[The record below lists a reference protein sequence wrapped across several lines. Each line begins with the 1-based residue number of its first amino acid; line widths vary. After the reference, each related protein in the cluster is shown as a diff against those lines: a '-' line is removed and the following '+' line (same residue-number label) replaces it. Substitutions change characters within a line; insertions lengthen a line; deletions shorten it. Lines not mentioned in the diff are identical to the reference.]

1 MTVGEKNGDPPPPR
15 DAAEL
20 TELLLAKIELEFK
33 SVRER
38 VGINADKIRQLEQHQ
53 QLGLK
58 EEVASDEVKKSWR
71 LIGSGEVTAGPAS
84 EEDVFML
91 PRDVYSFLATS
102 SFTSSTF
109 WMAVIVVFGLQ
120 ITLLLLL
127 LANQTDFESEN
138 PLNLHENVEISVRVS
153 QVLLL
158 FIAMFQQDD
167 LLVGIVTLVRGV
179 PTVFLGNT
187 RFKNM
192 SSMQWN
198 MAHLIRVLTGIL
210 GLLVAF
216 VLSIQ
221 ADNVL
226 EVLLRGVGVK
236 SIFKLDNIA
245 FSLGSKGYF
254 GRFVKRACENVR
266 EATFHRE
273 KKHQAWIKRV
283 LHIIIAVS
291 VLIATFTGLM
301 FIFARQDSNFLSVRE
316 IKVQF
321 DDGIVPFLGLFSGCY
336 TAVENW
342 ELGNRRLFYAQ
353 DGFPQGGK
361 FGFCSNFPYGESG
374 WTFFVGEFRNP
385 CESYLL
391 RSGDTVTFSVLEA
404 VETSEWFTAGEEA
417 EPIGNL
423 EITEMKNRVDDCG
436 QTYLEAS
443 FEACPMIQAL
453 GSLSLHKLIGTN
465 VSDTVSANQ
474 IEQIRER
481 DVLDA
486 AMSHAIYYG
495 ESEMTADVYESEAT
509 GGVYDLIFFTG
520 RRWVWTTT
528 DHIPELGNF
537 TSPSEITD
545 YFYSPTEGSASG
557 LFRLLESLLA
567 GTGSGNQ
574 WVHFM
579 SEAVDEDT
587 ESPLGLEWFYPLYS
601 DEAMGADLDQSSAY
615 SNTIQKLAFP
625 PADTSRL
632 LDSESRPSCQFCNLL
647 KNPCF
652 FEGECDEQTGVC
664 SCRHGATGG
673 LCQDRPLADG
683 ICNLFFNSAEHN
695 YDGGDCCG
703 STCDGAFC
711 GQDDLLDP
719 YTSGVPTFN
728 WLDASDTEGM
738 FEITRKDEEWIEQ
751 VEGASIA
758 FGVNVTANLTYQF
771 PPLRYEHCIDPD
783 LAVIRIEVL
792 PSMLLEDEAKANP
805 DIFFEGITIQCE
817 DTTYLKTPIF
827 RVSDYNATL
836 FSEEIRVPYGARCA
850 FGFQGSGYFRGISM
864 LAEDSAKP
872 FIELPQSCS
881 IDVYI
886 PQSSCVWEAF
896 ATESISVSS
905 VGDRNCA
912 PTSAVSEMRRIS
924 EVEFDALGSDSILD
938 DVCQPDPL
946 QLLERFYVWDIL
958 SRGSGELVRASVG
971 HVCDGGWNSRGVF
984 SVSCDPDRRV
994 STLALQS
1001 GANASFVDSMALNV
1015 KHFSHLERVEVQSGN
1030 ASVDRLLQEMAT
1042 LNLNHLLLGSD
1053 VLPSE
1058 IGVLQNLRVL
1068 RLTNDF
1074 LTSLPTE
1081 IGLLS
1086 ELEVLVSHETS
1097 LQSLPSEIGNL
1108 TALLTLNV
1116 GGNNLT
1122 NITTEIGLL
1131 SRLET
1136 LNLERN
1142 AISSLPSHIGMMSGL
1157 RQLLIQSNKLLS
1169 LPSEIGM
1176 INSLRSLNVAIN
1188 NISALPSEI
1197 GMLSMLTSLD
1207 VAYNPN
1213 LNISEMPSEILNL
1226 TSLEVYV

>member
-1 MTVGEKNGDPPPPR
+1 V
-15 DAAEL
+15 
-20 TELLLAKIELEFK
+20 
-33 SVRER
+33 
-38 VGINADKIRQLEQHQ
+38 
-53 QLGLK
+53 
-58 EEVASDEVKKSWR
+58 
-71 LIGSGEVTAGPAS
+71 PAS
-84 EEDVFML
+84 
-91 PRDVYSFLATS
+91 
-102 SFTSSTF
+102 
-109 WMAVIVVFGLQ
+109 
-120 ITLLLLL
+120 
-127 LANQTDFESEN
+127 
-138 PLNLHENVEISVRVS
+138 
-153 QVLLL
+153 
-158 FIAMFQQDD
+158 
-167 LLVGIVTLVRGV
+167 
-179 PTVFLGNT
+179 
-187 RFKNM
+187 
-192 SSMQWN
+192 
-198 MAHLIRVLTGIL
+198 
-210 GLLVAF
+210 
-216 VLSIQ
+216 
-221 ADNVL
+221 
-226 EVLLRGVGVK
+226 
-236 SIFKLDNIA
+236 
-245 FSLGSKGYF
+245 
-254 GRFVKRACENVR
+254 
-266 EATFHRE
+266 
-273 KKHQAWIKRV
+273 
-283 LHIIIAVS
+283 
-291 VLIATFTGLM
+291 
-301 FIFARQDSNFLSVRE
+301 
-316 IKVQF
+316 
-321 DDGIVPFLGLFSGCY
+321 
-336 TAVENW
+336 
-342 ELGNRRLFYAQ
+342 
-353 DGFPQGGK
+353 
-361 FGFCSNFPYGESG
+361 
-374 WTFFVGEFRNP
+374 
-385 CESYLL
+385 
-391 RSGDTVTFSVLEA
+391 
-404 VETSEWFTAGEEA
+404 
-417 EPIGNL
+417 
-423 EITEMKNRVDDCG
+423 
-436 QTYLEAS
+436 
-443 FEACPMIQAL
+443 
-453 GSLSLHKLIGTN
+453 
-465 VSDTVSANQ
+465 
-474 IEQIRER
+474 
-481 DVLDA
+481 
-486 AMSHAIYYG
+486 
-495 ESEMTADVYESEAT
+495 
-509 GGVYDLIFFTG
+509 
-520 RRWVWTTT
+520 
-528 DHIPELGNF
+528 
-537 TSPSEITD
+537 
-545 YFYSPTEGSASG
+545 
-557 LFRLLESLLA
+557 
-567 GTGSGNQ
+567 
-574 WVHFM
+574 
-579 SEAVDEDT
+579 
-587 ESPLGLEWFYPLYS
+587 
-601 DEAMGADLDQSSAY
+601 
-615 SNTIQKLAFP
+615 
-625 PADTSRL
+625 
-632 LDSESRPSCQFCNLL
+632 
-647 KNPCF
+647 
-652 FEGECDEQTGVC
+652 
-664 SCRHGATGG
+664 
-673 LCQDRPLADG
+673 
-683 ICNLFFNSAEHN
+683 
-695 YDGGDCCG
+695 
-703 STCDGAFC
+703 
-711 GQDDLLDP
+711 
-719 YTSGVPTFN
+719 N
-728 WLDASDTEGM
+728 WLDTSDADGM
-738 FEITRKDEEWIEQ
+738 FEITSKDDEWIEQ
-751 VEGASIA
+751 VKDVTFA
-758 FGVNVTANLTYQF
+758 FGINVTANLTYQF
-771 PPLRYEHCIDPD
+771 APLRYEHCIDPD
-783 LAVIRIEVL
+783 LAKIRIRAL
-792 PSMLLEDEAKANP
+792 PSTLLEESNP
-805 DIFFEGITIQCE
+805 DLVFDGITIKCE
-817 DTTYLKTPIF
+817 DTDYLRTPIF
-827 RVSDYNATL
+827 RLSDSNATL